1 MRQLL
6 KTNKNFRLFW
16 MAISISSLGDY
27 VDDIAFAQLVYLVT
41 KSTLLTSYV
50 FAIKIVFT
58 FLSVFTATYV
68 DRHNKKKILIG
79 TSAGQGIVLVF
90 LLFLYQNQML
100 NSYILIG
107 FVTIQTVFSTFGTP
121 AQNAFLS
128 CVVTKEEML
137 SARSSLHM
145 FMNFIQIFSYT
156 CAGALIT
163 FIGIPGAILLDAFTF
178 LLAVI
183 LMCLTENKEGE
194 NQKFHS
200 TQEFFEN
207 VREGFHFVLHEKL
220 IYSVLIVT
228 FFGNLLI
235 APVEGLMPAYLAQGG
250 YGDYAYAS
258 FMIGIAL
265 GGIGGAWLL
274 TKVQDKLEK
283 GKLFACGFFL
293 GALGLG
299 MLYLNHIVM
308 VYISALFLGASCSF
322 VSVLNA
328 TILQMNTPKEMM
340 ARIFSIFKCISCVA
354 SPLGIVAAGALGEVL
369 DMAVVFMILALPLL
383 LNALL
388 TRKVIRT

>member
-283 GKLFACGFFL
+283 GKLFACGFF
-293 GALGLG
+293 
-299 MLYLNHIVM
+299 
-308 VYISALFLGASCSF
+308 
-322 VSVLNA
+322 
-328 TILQMNTPKEMM
+328 
-340 ARIFSIFKCISCVA
+340 
-354 SPLGIVAAGALGEVL
+354 
-369 DMAVVFMILALPLL
+369 
-383 LNALL
+383 
-388 TRKVIRT
+388 

>member
-1 MRQLL
+1 
-6 KTNKNFRLFW
+6 
-16 MAISISSLGDY
+16 
-27 VDDIAFAQLVYLVT
+27 
-41 KSTLLTSYV
+41 
-50 FAIKIVFT
+50 
-58 FLSVFTATYV
+58 
-68 DRHNKKKILIG
+68 
-79 TSAGQGIVLVF
+79 
-90 LLFLYQNQML
+90 
-100 NSYILIG
+100 
-107 FVTIQTVFSTFGTP
+107 
-121 AQNAFLS
+121 
-128 CVVTKEEML
+128 
-137 SARSSLHM
+137 
-145 FMNFIQIFSYT
+145 
-156 CAGALIT
+156 
-163 FIGIPGAILLDAFTF
+163 
-178 LLAVI
+178 
-183 LMCLTENKEGE
+183 
-194 NQKFHS
+194 
-200 TQEFFEN
+200 
-207 VREGFHFVLHEKL
+207 
-220 IYSVLIVT
+220 
-228 FFGNLLI
+228 
-235 APVEGLMPAYLAQGG
+235 MPAYLAQGG

-340 ARIFSIFKCISCVA
+340 ARIFSIFKCISFVA

>member
-1 MRQLL
+1 M
-6 KTNKNFRLFW
+6 
-16 MAISISSLGDY
+16 
-27 VDDIAFAQLVYLVT
+27 
-41 KSTLLTSYV
+41 
-50 FAIKIVFT
+50 
-58 FLSVFTATYV
+58 
-68 DRHNKKKILIG
+68 
-79 TSAGQGIVLVF
+79 F

-340 ARIFSIFKCISCVA
+340 ARI
-354 SPLGIVAAGALGEVL
+354 
-369 DMAVVFMILALPLL
+369 
-383 LNALL
+383 
-388 TRKVIRT
+388 

>member
-145 FMNFIQIFSYT
+145 FMNFILYE
-156 CAGALIT
+156 LKH
-163 FIGIPGAILLDAFTF
+163 F
-178 LLAVI
+178 L
-183 LMCLTENKEGE
+183 MK
-194 NQKFHS
+194 
-200 TQEFFEN
+200 
-207 VREGFHFVLHEKL
+207 
-220 IYSVLIVT
+220 
-228 FFGNLLI
+228 
-235 APVEGLMPAYLAQGG
+235 
-250 YGDYAYAS
+250 
-258 FMIGIAL
+258 
-265 GGIGGAWLL
+265 
-274 TKVQDKLEK
+274 
-283 GKLFACGFFL
+283 
-293 GALGLG
+293 
-299 MLYLNHIVM
+299 
-308 VYISALFLGASCSF
+308 
-322 VSVLNA
+322 
-328 TILQMNTPKEMM
+328 
-340 ARIFSIFKCISCVA
+340 
-354 SPLGIVAAGALGEVL
+354 
-369 DMAVVFMILALPLL
+369 
-383 LNALL
+383 
-388 TRKVIRT
+388 